1 MDIVTQ
7 IALGAAV
14 GEATLGRKV
23 GWRAPVW
30 GGLCGLLPDL
40 NVLWP
45 FADPVSAFTWHRGY
59 THALAVLV
67 LATLIVAWLALTLVI
82 KAHVDRVAGD
92 SLPAGVT
99 RYLTTP
105 SPFNAVLWRVVAMT
119 GEGRYLEGYYS
130 LLDSEP
136 RVSFVSRPDGHER
149 LEPLRSEAAVARL
162 MWFSRGFFSGR
173 ELGSGEI
180 VISDLRMG
188 FDEGLVF
195 SFVVGRREGDAI
207 EPAPVRRRPGPEFP
221 PGTDGACDRVRKATW
236 RGRPQLR
243 PDPPHPMQSITA
255 GSGTQPQR
263 SRKIAGTTHN
273 HHRLILR
280 KGVSFRNAAKHGCK
294 RYSGSLRRFS
304 IRHAVPHI
312 QATLH
317 IAVEPCRRAQKPRGI
332 RLQRLHVLA
341 SHDDPEASGQI
352 VALQPG
358 SFHAMAPVPG
368 RSD

>member
-40 NVLWP
+40 DVLWP

-67 LATLIVAWLALTLVI
+67 LATPVVAWAVVRIHPATRPFRRGWLRLAFLALVTHPHLDCFTVCGTQIFLPFSDLPVGWSTIFIIDPAFSVPVILGVLAALVLSRERGLGHRLNHAGLAIGVAWLALTLVI
-82 KAHVDRVAGD
+82 KAHVERVAGD

-99 RYLTTP
+99 GYLTTP

-119 GEGRYLEGYYS
+119 ADGRYLEGYYS

-149 LEPLRSEAAVARL
+149 LEPLRNAAAVARL
-162 MWFSRGFFSGR
+162 IWFSRGFFSGR

-180 VISDLRMG
+180 VLSDLRMG
-188 FDEGLVF
+188 FDERLVF
-195 SFVVGRREGDAI
+195 SFVVGRREGEAI
-207 EPAPVRRRPGPEFP
+207 EPAPIRRRPGPEFP
-221 PGTDGACDRVRKATW
+221 PGMWAALGERILGRTAEPAC
-236 RGRPQLR
+236 L
-243 PDPPHPMQSITA
+243 
-255 GSGTQPQR
+255 
-263 SRKIAGTTHN
+263 
-273 HHRLILR
+273 L
-280 KGVSFRNAAKHGCK
+280 
-294 RYSGSLRRFS
+294 
-304 IRHAVPHI
+304 
-312 QATLH
+312 
-317 IAVEPCRRAQKPRGI
+317 PC
-332 RLQRLHVLA
+332 
-341 SHDDPEASGQI
+341 
-352 VALQPG
+352 
-358 SFHAMAPVPG
+358 
-368 RSD
+368 

>member
-40 NVLWP
+40 DVLWP

-67 LATLIVAWLALTLVI
+67 LATPVVAWAAVRIHPATRPFRRGWLLLAFLALVTHPLLDCFTVYGTQNFLPFSDLPVGWSTIFIIDPAFSVPVILGVLAALVLARERRLGHRLNHAGLALGVAWLALTLVI

-92 SLPAGVT
+92 SLAAGVT
-99 RYLTTP
+99 GYLTTP

-119 GEGRYLEGYYS
+119 ADGRYLEGYYS

-195 SFVVGRREGDAI
+195 SFVVGRREGEAI

-221 PGTDGACDRVRKATW
+221 PGMWAALGERILGRTAEPAC
-236 RGRPQLR
+236 L
-243 PDPPHPMQSITA
+243 
-255 GSGTQPQR
+255 
-263 SRKIAGTTHN
+263 
-273 HHRLILR
+273 L
-280 KGVSFRNAAKHGCK
+280 
-294 RYSGSLRRFS
+294 
-304 IRHAVPHI
+304 
-312 QATLH
+312 
-317 IAVEPCRRAQKPRGI
+317 PC
-332 RLQRLHVLA
+332 
-341 SHDDPEASGQI
+341 
-352 VALQPG
+352 
-358 SFHAMAPVPG
+358 
-368 RSD
+368 

>member
-23 GWRAPVW
+23 GWRAPLW

-40 NVLWP
+40 DVLWP

-67 LATLIVAWLALTLVI
+67 LATPVVAWAAVRFHPATRPFRRSWLLLAFLALVTHPLLDCFTVYGTQIFLPFSVLPVGWSTIFIIDPAFSVPVILGVLAALVLSRERGLGHRLNHAGLAIGVAWLALTLVI

-136 RVSFVSRPDGHER
+136 RVSFASRPAGHER
-149 LEPLRSEAAVARL
+149 LEPLRNAAAVARL
-162 MWFSRGFFSGR
+162 IWFSRGFFSGR

-180 VISDLRMG
+180 VISGLRMG
-188 FDEGLVF
+188 FDERLVF
-195 SFVVGRREGDAI
+195 SFVVGRREGEAI
-207 EPAPVRRRPGPEFP
+207 EPAPVRRRPGPDFP
-221 PGTDGACDRVRKATW
+221 PGTWAALGER
-236 RGRPQLR
+236 
-243 PDPPHPMQSITA
+243 
-255 GSGTQPQR
+255 
-263 SRKIAGTTHN
+263 
-273 HHRLILR
+273 IL
-280 KGVSFRNAAKHGCK
+280 
-294 RYSGSLRRFS
+294 
-304 IRHAVPHI
+304 
-312 QATLH
+312 
-317 IAVEPCRRAQKPRGI
+317 
-332 RLQRLHVLA
+332 
-341 SHDDPEASGQI
+341 
-352 VALQPG
+352 
-358 SFHAMAPVPG
+358 G
-368 RSD
+368 RSAEPACLLPC